1 MTLADII
8 SAVVDLVTGLGLL
21 PFIAAAAVVAVAAS
35 LYRRAR
41 RWWGDWGGGRSS
53 SPSPRSGADPDPVRR
68 CAMAPGDVLALV
80 FSVLNSLGL
89 MTIIQVVAV
98 VLAAVAVAR
107 YFLSRS

>member
-1 MTLADII
+1 VLAGDGVIGEG
-8 SAVVDLVTGLGLL
+8 GLPL
-21 PFIAAAAVVAVAAS
+21 
-35 LYRRAR
+35 
-41 RWWGDWGGGRSS
+41 
-53 SPSPRSGADPDPVRR
+53 PSPRSGADPNPVGR

-89 MTIIQVVAV
+89 MTVIQVVAV